1 MTIRY
6 GRPRMTKQILSFRGD
21 PQGRTRNRFGFIVC
35 VGAVMRAIIVA
46 LVSGQP
52 MRQPAVY
59 MLATKPYGTL
69 YIGVTSDLVKRIWE
83 HRSNATDGFTKRY
96 GVHRLVHFE
105 QFRSMTEAIEREK
118 ELKKWRRAW
127 KIALVDEANPDWRDL
142 WPETNQ

>member
-1 MTIRY
+1 MINE
-6 GRPRMTKQILSFRGD
+6 QLSFRG
-21 PQGRTRNRFGFIVC
+21 RRGFIATEP
-35 VGAVMRAIIVA
+35 GIGLSLLFASIRIGLDRAIIATMISERPV
-46 LVSGQP
+46 
-52 MRQPAVY
+52 REPAVY

-96 GVHRLVHFE
+96 GIHRLVHFE
-105 QFRSMTEAIEREK
+105 QFRSMVEAIEREK

-142 WPETNQ
+142 WLELNQ